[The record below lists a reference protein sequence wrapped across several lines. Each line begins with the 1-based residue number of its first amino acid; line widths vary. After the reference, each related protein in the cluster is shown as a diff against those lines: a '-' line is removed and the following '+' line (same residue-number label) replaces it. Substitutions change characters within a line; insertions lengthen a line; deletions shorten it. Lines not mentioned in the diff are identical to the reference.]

1 MSTEMKKR
9 EKKDIIQ
16 LKEQQEISRRIH
28 RELGVQVTTCG
39 NCGSVVLLDENN
51 PLHVEDGVRIYE
63 CYDCGFISEC
73 TDFPDLFFGF

>member
-1 MSTEMKKR
+1 M
-9 EKKDIIQ
+9 
-16 LKEQQEISRRIH
+16 LKEGKKEELKQKMLKQQQEISRKIH
-28 RELGVQVTTCG
+28 REMGIQITTCG

-51 PLHVEDGVRIYE
+51 PLQVEDGIRIYE